1 MKEEQGWIYEYR
13 HISSGGFLLL
23 LLLCSFSR
31 TPTFGFSLYQVL
43 GSKVALGILL
53 YFITEVLTIVSES

>member
-1 MKEEQGWIYEYR
+1 MSIDTYHQEV
-13 HISSGGFLLL
+13 FLLM
-23 LLLCSFSR
+23 CSFSR
-31 TPTFGFSLYQVL
+31 IPAFGFSLYQVL

>member
-1 MKEEQGWIYEYR
+1 MSIDTYHQEV
-13 HISSGGFLLL
+13 FLLM
-23 LLLCSFSR
+23 CSFSR
-31 TPTFGFSLYQVL
+31 TPAFGFSLYQVL